1 MVSGVR
7 LNRHFAG
14 NMPCW
19 LLRVLEAVSKPGFQ
33 LGASMGAE
41 DCCGQLMKGLE
52 VRSASFVAKFQS
64 PEVAEPA
71 ERAFDDVSRLAQ
83 ATAVRLGFAQRSQ
96 DRFDS
101 QPFDE
106 CCQSG
111 RTVSGVAL
119 QGFGLGAWPASWPR
133 DGWHIDQEWQRDLV
147 VACIGRRGLDR
158 QRNARRI
165 GQHMPLTAGFRT
177 VRRVRPGVR
186 PQKLRGHWRCR
197 SQPVRG

>member
-1 MVSGVR
+1 MNDRLQTALRHLRLSGLAETLDVR
-7 LNRHFAG
+7 LH
-14 NMPCW
+14 
-19 LLRVLEAVSKPGFQ
+19 EAATHQ
-33 LGASMGAE
+33 LSA
-41 DCCGQLMKGLE
+41 QL
-52 VRSASFVAKFQS
+52 QS
-64 PEVAEPA
+64 PEVAEPT

-96 DRFDS
+96 NRFDS

-186 PQKLRGHWRCR
+186 PQKPRGHWRCR